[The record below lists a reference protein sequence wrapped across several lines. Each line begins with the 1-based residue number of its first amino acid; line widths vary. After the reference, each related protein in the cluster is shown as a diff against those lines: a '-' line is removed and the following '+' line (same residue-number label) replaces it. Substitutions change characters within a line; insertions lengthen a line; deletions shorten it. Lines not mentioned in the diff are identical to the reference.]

1 MAEPLNATF
10 YTLKHRD
17 RAVLAP
23 ATLLLVVI
31 AAALAAAFVGVNWRV
46 LSHFGDFFTVASPET
61 KDPARA
67 LAFVGGAFA
76 LVGTIFLLMIPLY
89 FALAA
94 YEAACLRW
102 IIRGEA
108 PGFFGWRV
116 DDDVWRVYG
125 IYWCWLIVHFA
136 VGMVVGMVM
145 MPILLATSPIF
156 SNNGAAPD
164 IASMWRWQLS
174 VQLPLSM
181 LQYLPLIFIGVRF
194 GPAAATSIA
203 RQRFSFFEAWT
214 VTRGRFWELL
224 GSFALL
230 WLVAGIALAL
240 ILALTT
246 GPLLAS
252 LWLPLHDIWQGIWQK
267 PSQESMHAYFSA
279 IFSPQSLM
287 LIGLGYA
294 GYFVVLLG
302 LALMSYGV
310 NARAAMAA
318 LQEGKIAASPPAA

>member
-1 MAEPLNATF
+1 MAKPLKATF

-17 RAVLAP
+17 RAVLLP
-23 ATLLLVVI
+23 ATIVLVVI
-31 AAALAAAFVGVNWRV
+31 VAALAAAFVGLNWNM
-46 LSHFGDFFTVASPET
+46 LSHFGDFFSMTTAET
-61 KDPARA
+61 KDPQRA
-67 LAFVGGAFA
+67 LAFVGGVFG
-76 LVGTIFLLMIPLY
+76 LVGTTFLLMIPLY

-102 IIRGEA
+102 MIRGEA
-108 PGFFGWRV
+108 PGFLGWRV
-116 DDDVWRVYG
+116 DHDMWRVYG
-125 IYWCWLIVHFA
+125 IYWCWLIAHFA
-136 VGMVVGMVM
+136 VGMVVGTLM
-145 MPILLATSPIF
+145 MPIMFATMPIF
-156 SNNGAAPD
+156 TNNGAPPD
-164 IASMWRWQLS
+164 ITSMWRWQLT

-224 GSFALL
+224 GSFAVL
-230 WLVAGIALAL
+230 WLVAGVVLAV

-246 GPLLAS
+246 GPILAQ
-252 LWLPLHDIWQGIWQK
+252 LWPLFHGIWQK
-267 PSQESMHAYFSA
+267 PSPESMQAYFNA
-279 IFSPQSLM
+279 IFSPQSL
-287 LIGLGYA
+287 LLAALGYS

-302 LALMSYGV
+302 VALMSYGV

-318 LQEGKIAASPPAA
+318 LDEGKISAASPAA